1 MHASVNRTLSAM
13 ALGFVALLT
22 AAPLAA
28 REEIPAENR
37 NPSYSADLAT
47 CDSSAVVSKIQ
58 SRFSETESRF
68 WSSNAAIVAVDGIRQ
83 TAFRPNGLDLIPRR
97 YCQAVAIM
105 SDNRRLRLRY
115 EIIERGG
122 ITGFR
127 DGVHYCLEGYD
138 RNLTSPGQCARFE
151 R

>member
-13 ALGFVALLT
+13 TLGLVALLA

-37 NPSYSADLAT
+37 EQSYAANVAA
-47 CDSSAVVSKIQ
+47 CDSSSIVSKIQ

-68 WSSNAAIVAVDGIRQ
+68 WSSNAEIVAVNSIRQ

-105 SDNRRLRLRY
+105 SDNRRLKLRY
-115 EIIERGG
+115 EIIERGS
-122 ITGFR
+122 ITGLM